1 MAQAFRRAGARARKW
16 DGMAEAYRLAFTD
29 VRRQT
34 DSMWLG
40 SEEAAETAASFS
52 DIADVRNWPLA
63 DILKRLLAFNITS
76 NRIDIRHAPIF
87 LLFFVF
93 YRPIFVDRFRRIRR
107 PE

>member
-40 SEEAAETAASFS
+40 SEEAGETDFS
-52 DIADVRNWPLA
+52 DTADVRNWPLA
-63 DILKRLLAFNITS
+63 DIVKRLLALKILS
-76 NRIDIRHAPIF
+76 NRIDIWHAPIF

>member
-34 DSMWLG
+34 DSTWLG

-63 DILKRLLAFNITS
+63 D
-76 NRIDIRHAPIF
+76 
-87 LLFFVF
+87 FVGG
-93 YRPIFVDRFRRIRR
+93 RPIIPVRGLAVS
-107 PE
+107 